1 MLKRFL
7 LTGDAKKPR
16 PARLGKGTISASL
29 KKVLE
34 SFRVNRKE
42 PATPLRR
49 DEKKQPLIWP
59 KTATKIAHVFF
70 KS

>member
-7 LTGDAKKPR
+7 QIGDANKPR
-16 PARLGKGTISASL
+16 HATLVKASIVASL

-34 SFRVNRKE
+34 SFRVNRKQLS
-42 PATPLRR
+42 TPLGR

-59 KTATKIAHVFF
+59 KTATKSAHVFF

>member
-1 MLKRFL
+1 VKAPIA
-7 LTGDAKKPR
+7 T
-16 PARLGKGTISASL
+16 SL

-42 PATPLRR
+42 PATPLGR